1 MNIDAPLKPRIILA
15 VKDVTR
21 KNAYLSALAGYAD
34 CTVLERLGEIPEEL
48 RRCAYK
54 GIVIDINLNVRAN
67 HMEKVKISD
76 SLKTMPS
83 ATVNFD
89 AGRGLIRLLMLDNGH
104 GNLRNL
110 EEFAAVCAAFEPE
123 ILYPDNRDGLHL
135 NAVLS
140 TSPEF
145 GPASEKTFTMYVSG
159 SGCFFFTAQ
168 TTCYQLHD
176 TIWIDF
182 VGLADRTPVMGKV
195 HWKCEWGVS
204 HMVPGI
210 YVSFESILEGQ
221 HQEIV
226 SLLPFHS

>member
-1 MNIDAPLKPRIILA
+1 MNIHGPVKPGIILA
-15 VKDVTR
+15 VKDAAR
-21 KNAYLSALAGYAD
+21 KNAYLSALAAHAD
-34 CTVLERLGEIPEEL
+34 CTVLERLGEIPEQL

-83 ATVNFD
+83 AIVNFD
-89 AGRGLIRLLMLDNGH
+89 AGHGLIRLLMLDNGY
-104 GNLRNL
+104 GNVRTL

-135 NAVLS
+135 NALLS
-140 TSPEF
+140 TSPAF
-145 GPASEKTFTMYVSG
+145 GPDSEKTFTMYVSG
-159 SGCFFFTAQ
+159 SGCFFFTANN
-168 TTCYQLHD
+168 TCFQQHD

-182 VGLADRTPVMGKV
+182 VGLADRTPVMGKI

-204 HMVPGI
+204 HMAPGI
-210 YVSFESILEGQ
+210 YVSFESILESQ
-221 HQEIV
+221 HEEIM
-226 SLLPFHS
+226 SLLPLLA